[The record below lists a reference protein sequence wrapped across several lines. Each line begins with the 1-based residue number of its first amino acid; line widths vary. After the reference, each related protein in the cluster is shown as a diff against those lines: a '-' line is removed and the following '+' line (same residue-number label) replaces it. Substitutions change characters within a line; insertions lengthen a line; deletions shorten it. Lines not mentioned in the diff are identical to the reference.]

1 MNKIERYVFIH
12 TIFIFWCTKAL
23 IIGTDN
29 FRFLNLLLQILLLVF
44 FILVVSVQIFICI
57 KYFYDIKFGIKLIA
71 KMIFGLLFLIMYFW
85 ITIMVAYIVLY
96 GFLDDGGIIRNII
109 GVNKYI
115 FSWYEVLFWNFIFS
129 LHYPIYIFIFIKPFV
144 NHLDR
149 SIKEYK
155 SSMKDLNE
163 KNETKNTQS

>member
-1 MNKIERYVFIH
+1 
-12 TIFIFWCTKAL
+12 
-23 IIGTDN
+23 
-29 FRFLNLLLQILLLVF
+29 
-44 FILVVSVQIFICI
+44 
-57 KYFYDIKFGIKLIA
+57 
-71 KMIFGLLFLIMYFW
+71 
-85 ITIMVAYIVLY
+85 MVAYIVLY

-109 GVNKYI
+109 GVNKYT

-163 KNETKNTQS
+163 KNETKDTQS